1 MTVASAPAPAPAT
14 AAASVASSVLFLR
27 WDGEP
32 ASAPVIDDQ
41 LVARLKDALARWD
54 AARRLVLE
62 APQGLVIA
70 GHVAPSVAWDTA
82 RRLARSE
89 GLPPLRTGLHH
100 GVLRVAPDR
109 SVQARVSGEAL
120 HAAAAAADA
129 AGDDRIGISPAFAAA
144 LAAQKRGAR
153 RNALAG
159 LGVLA
164 VLGSGFA
171 GREALEQYEA
181 ARRPAVIQLHIR
193 PWGDVYVDGEPKGRT
208 PPLVRLSLPPG
219 PHVVEV
225 RNGRFKPLRMEVT
238 LQAAEELEVRH
249 VFATP
254 PVPPR
259 RKQQPPGLIDRLK
272 FW

>member
-1 MTVASAPAPAPAT
+1 MTAAPAPAPA
-14 AAASVASSVLFLR
+14 AATVASSVLFLR

-32 ASAPVIDDQ
+32 GSAPVIDDQ
-41 LVARLKDALARWD
+41 LVARLKDALGHWD
-54 AARRLVLE
+54 PARRLVLE

-70 GHVAPSVAWDTA
+70 GHVAPSVARDAA
-82 RRLARSE
+82 RRLVRAE

-120 HAAAAAADA
+120 HAAAAAAEA
-129 AGDDRIGISPAFAAA
+129 AGDDRIGISPAFAGA
-144 LAAQKRGAR
+144 LSAQRRGAR

-181 ARRPAVIQLHIR
+181 ARRPAVIQLDIR
-193 PWGDVYVDGEPKGRT
+193 PWGNVYVDGEPKGRT

-238 LQAAEELEVRH
+238 LQPAEELEVKH
-249 VFATP
+249 VFAAP
-254 PVPPR
+254 PVAPR